1 MRRFFLEVYGCQ
13 MNRHEAGIVRRILS
27 SAGYSET
34 NDENEAEVLLMLTCS
49 VRDHA
54 EQRALGRLGD
64 FRGLKERS
72 PGRVVAVLGCVSQ
85 NLKSELSSDHG
96 ADLVIGPDGYRRL
109 PEMLTSVLLS
119 QPKTQDP
126 KPKVGSPVFSL
137 DQSAECY
144 DGIMPVP
151 ESPACGSVTVMRGCD
166 NYCSYC
172 IVPYVRGRERSKPAE
187 QVTMEARA
195 LLEQG
200 VKEVTLLGQNVLAY
214 RSNGTDFAGLLER
227 VAALPGIARVRFLTS
242 HPKDVTERFLKMI
255 ADTPNVCP
263 ALHLPLQSGSDRI
276 LGLMNRRY
284 TRTEYLERVEL
295 ARKLIPGLGL
305 TTDIIVGFPGET
317 DEDYA
322 ATLELVR
329 TIGYHYAY
337 MFRYSV
343 RPGTASAQLGPAV
356 PVAVAQERL
365 ERLIALQNDI
375 TRAHHRS
382 FVGRRVELMVEAP
395 APRGGTMART
405 SDGTVVIV
413 PGPVP
418 VGTIRDFMVT
428 SISGWTPVAGPA
440 N

>member
-1 MRRFFLEVYGCQ
+1 MSRFFLEVYGCQ

-34 NDENEAEVLLMLTCS
+34 SDENEADVLLMLTCS

-85 NLKSELSSDHG
+85 NLKAALSSDHG
-96 ADLVIGPDGYRRL
+96 ADLVVGPDGYRRL
-109 PEMLTSVLLS
+109 PELLASVLPS
-119 QPKTQDP
+119 QSRIQDP
-126 KPKVGSPVFSL
+126 KSKIGSPVFSL
-137 DQSAECY
+137 DQSPECY

-151 ESPACGSVTVMRGCD
+151 ESPVSGSVTVTRGCD

-172 IVPYVRGRERSKPAE
+172 IVPFVRGRERSKPAA
-187 QVTMEARA
+187 QVLAEARS
-195 LLEQG
+195 LLDQG

-214 RSNGTDFAGLLER
+214 RSDGCDFSGLLQQ
-227 VAALPGIARVRFLTS
+227 VAAMPGIARVRFLTS
-242 HPKDVTERFLKMI
+242 HPRDVTERFLETI
-255 ADTPNVCP
+255 ADTTKVCP

-276 LGLMNRRY
+276 LELMNRRY
-284 TRTEYLERVEL
+284 TRAEYLERVEL

-305 TTDIIVGFPGET
+305 TTDIIVGFPQET
-317 DEDYA
+317 DADYA

-343 RPGTASAQLGPAV
+343 RPGTASEQMGPAV
-356 PVAVAQERL
+356 PDAVAQERL
-365 ERLIALQNDI
+365 KRLIALQNDI

-382 FVGRRVELMVEAP
+382 LVGRRVELMVEGV
-395 APRGGTMART
+395 APRGGMTART
-405 SDGTVVIV
+405 GDGTVVIV

-418 VGTIRDFMVT
+418 VGTIRDFTVT
-428 SISGWTPVAGPA
+428 RISGWTPVAGPA